1 MILSR
6 LLQKGCPG
14 TTRRISPE
22 FEDVPCGG
30 LEYRPLPTTLAV
42 GE

>member
-14 TTRRISPE
+14 ISPRISPE
-22 FEDVPCGG
+22 FEHGDVRR
-30 LEYRPLPTTLAV
+30 RPVPSSTYDA
-42 GE
+42 GRR